1 MMQNMKVAGI
11 SVVIVAIVLGIIM
24 MGRGDDEQQIHDLL
38 DKLEELG
45 SKPEREGQIQS
56 LATAKQIADCFT
68 EQAEVRIM
76 PELSYATDRK
86 ELTGM
91 MVAARSRVSSADVS
105 LGNRS
110 ISVSEDGQ
118 RATVI
123 TTGTANVIIGG
134 ERDRHKDRYRMELV
148 KVDGDWLIS
157 SVEPVGD

>member
-45 SKPEREGQIQS
+45 SKPDREGQIQS
-56 LATAKQIADCFT
+56 LAAAKQIADCFT

-110 ISVSEDGQ
+110 ISVSEDGR

-157 SVEPVGD
+157 SVEPADG